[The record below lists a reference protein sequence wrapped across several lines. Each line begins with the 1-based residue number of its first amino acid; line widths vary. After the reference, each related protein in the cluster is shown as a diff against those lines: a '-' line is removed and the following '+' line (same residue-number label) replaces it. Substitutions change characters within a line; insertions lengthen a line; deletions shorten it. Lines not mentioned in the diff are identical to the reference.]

1 MNGYVANEHKMCD
14 YGRTVGYQGG
24 GNVLF
29 LKFIQYNYSTEEKS
43 LFSIIM
49 GQKKVRP
56 DMLKDY
62 VHQGTNLLVY
72 VLEMKKE

>member
-1 MNGYVANEHKMCD
+1 MNGYVANEYKMFD
-14 YGRTVGYQGG
+14 YGRTVGYPGG
-24 GNVLF
+24 GVLF

-43 LFSIIM
+43 LFGIIM
-49 GQKKVRP
+49 VQKKVRP
-56 DMLKDY
+56 DMLTDY

>member
-1 MNGYVANEHKMCD
+1 MVMLQMNIKCVIMAGPLVT
-14 YGRTVGYQGG
+14 RGG

-29 LKFIQYNYSTEEKS
+29 FKFIQYNYSTEGKG

-56 DMLKDY
+56 DMSKDY
-62 VHQGTNLLVY
+62 VHQGTN
-72 VLEMKKE
+72 

>member
-1 MNGYVANEHKMCD
+1 MNGYVANEYKMCD

-24 GNVLF
+24 GAMFFF
-29 LKFIQYNYSTEEKS
+29 LKCIQYNYSTEEKG

-62 VHQGTNLLVY
+62 VHQGTN
-72 VLEMKKE
+72 

>member
-1 MNGYVANEHKMCD
+1 MNGYVANEYKMFD
-14 YGRTVGYQGG
+14 YGRTVGYPGG
-24 GNVLF
+24 VLF

-43 LFSIIM
+43 LFGIIM
-49 GQKKVRP
+49 VQKKVRP
-56 DMLKDY
+56 DMLTDY